1 MNHDCEAH
9 ATTRIC
15 MRYVTDRWNWKALR
29 FKPLYKVIQQK
40 ICVLCDKI
48 LEEQEVRDL
57 LGWTVSLDVEEN
69 K

>member
-1 MNHDCEAH
+1 
-9 ATTRIC
+9 